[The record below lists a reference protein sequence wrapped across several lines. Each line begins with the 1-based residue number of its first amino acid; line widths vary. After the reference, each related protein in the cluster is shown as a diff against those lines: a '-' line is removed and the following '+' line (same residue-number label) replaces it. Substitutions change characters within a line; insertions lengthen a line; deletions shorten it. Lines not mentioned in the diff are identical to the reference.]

1 MLRWSVVH
9 VGQGVGRLKAGVTL
23 THWRSHLG
31 LGTWALAMGLNLAL
45 LVLSL
50 PYYLASIGDLGER
63 AAPLSPALQAGM
75 ALETLLGVVYLGTA
89 GVLVWLGWRE
99 GQLSG
104 MTRLVAVMFA
114 FMGVGEW
121 SGLRSLIDPAL
132 NPRADAWLPWF
143 AVHKTVQIYATFLLV
158 YCYPDGLFRPRWTG
172 LLAVGHVPLA
182 FWTSLHVAW
191 DLHPTLTREV
201 WGIEWP
207 VSMVWTGVSAMI
219 ITPLGALGRFLRLR
233 EDRARGE
240 RTLESISWS
249 LILMLCGLTVLYN
262 ADVFFQ
268 TPLLSPDERYFLD
281 ALFLTVCLT
290 WFPVALFRSM
300 LRYGLHDHERLA
312 GRALTGVLLS
322 GVIAGAYLLL
332 MYETVQTFKTS
343 DTLTLSVLATVFAT
357 LLFAPLRDLIQ
368 RRVNRFLYGERD
380 QPMKA
385 LRTLTEQLAQART
398 PQGALTVLAQTS
410 ADTLK
415 LPYLCLEAPEIPF
428 RLELGRLGAPPEA
441 FPLLADGAE
450 VGRLVVCAGAPLSH
464 DVRAMLQA
472 VAQQAAQVVQNW
484 QLTAQVQQSRQ
495 TLVGAREDER
505 RRLRRELHDGLGP
518 TLAAQTLRIGS
529 ARLLLPRDPAAVERL
544 LAQLEGDVQRAIG
557 DVRRV
562 VEDLRPPA
570 LDDLGL
576 VGALERVISELSAGL
591 SVQVRVE
598 VPSALP
604 PLRAAVEVA
613 AYRIV
618 LEAVT
623 NVVRHA
629 QARHCAVR
637 LWPGGD
643 VLRVEVEDDGAGGA
657 HLRPGHVGLRG
668 MRERAEELGG
678 TFELTS
684 APGGTR
690 LVARLPLLDAPPRL
704 EVRA

>member
-1 MLRWSVVH
+1 MLRWSATRS
-9 VGQGVGRLKAGVTL
+9 GPGVGRLKAAITL
-23 THWRSHLG
+23 THWRPGLG
-31 LGTWALAMGLNLAL
+31 LGAWALATVYVLAFLIPSVAWIIRQSLPGHESLGHKYLVETVGLPTAALLMTLAL
-45 LVLSL
+45 
-50 PYYLASIGDLGER
+50 IF
-63 AAPLSPALQAGM
+63 AAFAG
-75 ALETLLGVVYLGTA
+75 L
-89 GVLVWLGWRE
+89 LVWLRPRD
-99 GQLSG
+99 G
-104 MTRLVAVMFA
+104 MVRLVALTLLC
-114 FMGVGEW
+114 VGTVET
-121 SGLRSLIDPAL
+121 GLTDHLIAPDLNSVPERWLLPVLLLRAL
-132 NPRADAWLPWF
+132 EMSTAL
-143 AVHKTVQIYATFLLV
+143 ILLYV
-158 YCYPDGLFRPRWTG
+158 YPDGRFRPAWTRPLSALWVGLTLAWALWPELPYNVLYGPTWRATPLPSIAFSLFWIMTGLAARLGRQREDRTQHPGLAPVSHSMVVLAFG
-172 LLAVGHVPLA
+172 LLAYYSLFLLPPPAG
-182 FWTSLHVAW
+182 WT
-191 DLHPTLTREV
+191 
-201 WGIEWP
+201 
-207 VSMVWTGVSAMI
+207 
-219 ITPLGALGRFLRLR
+219 RL
-233 EDRARGE
+233 DRA
-240 RTLESISWS
+240 L
-249 LILMLCGLTVLYN
+249 LN
-262 ADVFFQ
+262 AR
-268 TPLLSPDERYFLD
+268 LLS
-281 ALFLTVCLT
+281 LTLG

-300 LRYGLHDHERLA
+300 LRHGLHDGERLV
-312 GRALTGVLLS
+312 GRALTGVLLG
-322 GVIAGAYLLL
+322 GVVAGAYLLIML
-332 MYETVQTFKTS
+332 GVAQTFHLG

-380 QPMKA
+380 QPMTA

-398 PQGALTVLAQTS
+398 PQGALAVLAQTT
-410 ADTLK
+410 AETLK

-428 RLELGRLGAPPEA
+428 RLELGRRGTVSEA
-441 FPLLADGAE
+441 FALLADGAE
-450 VGRLVVCAGAPLSH
+450 VGQLVVCAGAPLSR
-464 DVRAMLQA
+464 DVRAMLQT
-472 VAQQAAQVVQNW
+472 VAQQAAQAVQNW
-484 QLTAQVQQSRQ
+484 QLAVQVQQSRQ

-529 ARLLLPRDPAAVERL
+529 ARLLLPRDPVAVAGL
-544 LAQLEGDVQRAIG
+544 LSQLESDVQRAIG

-576 VGALERVISELSAGL
+576 LGALERVITELSAGL

-598 VPSALP
+598 ARSALP

-618 LEAVT
+618 LEGVT

-690 LVARLPLLDAPPRL
+690 LVAHLPLLDAPPRL
-704 EVRA
+704 DVRA